1 MSFIYCDSQVM
12 PLSFRYTYSHKIFI
26 LTNFIVV
33 RIKYFILTNLI
44 VIRIKHLYLLYNL
57 NGIQFKSRIITEKF
71 IYLSNKSMAE
81 FHKKGSVAEY
91 LQALKASPRLGQ
103 QVVHHEVLEAR
114 PARFGKNRID
124 WPKAL
129 EGAWK
134 PMGIET
140 LYQHQVSAT
149 DAVRKGENVIVSTP
163 TASGKSLIYN
173 LPVFEQ
179 IMGSPDSTALYLF
192 PLKALAQDQ
201 LRSLQELSSLLPEE
215 LRPAAA
221 IYDGDTNA
229 YQRKKLR
236 DRAPNIL
243 ITNPDMLHLS
253 MLGYHSVWGNYFARL
268 THVILDEVHTYR
280 GIFGSHM
287 AWVLRRLKRI
297 CAYYGSTP
305 RFILSSATVANP
317 AELARDLLGEGA
329 TVISKSGAPRAKRH
343 FIFLNPIDSAATAAS
358 LLIESSLKRGLRTI
372 VYTQSRKLTELV
384 SIWTQQR
391 LGVLADKLCS
401 YRAGYLPEER
411 REIETRLSEGSLL
424 GVIATSAL
432 ELGIDIGDLD
442 ICILVGYPGTV
453 MTTWQRG
460 GRVGRKE
467 NESLIIL
474 VGLEDSLDQYFM
486 RNPKDFF
493 DREVEATV
501 LNPRNKT
508 IVKLHL
514 ICAAAEQPI
523 KTDEAL
529 VQDTGVLEVVEELV
543 SEASLLLTADGNYW
557 VGARKYPHRD
567 VDLRGSGQTFVIRNN
582 ADGSVLGGID
592 FMRCFKECHP
602 GAVYLHRGKTWLI
615 KHLDLETHEV
625 TAVRKNVNYFTKTM
639 GNKTTEILKT
649 YQTKELENFRVS
661 FGNLRV
667 TDTVTGFQRRLVSG
681 QKQISTESLDL
692 PPLIFETEGLWIEIP
707 EAIQKRIEREQYHF
721 MGGIHALE
729 HGAISI
735 FPLLVLCDRNDVGGI
750 AHPFHEQLLQAAVF
764 IYDGYPGG
772 VGLARKAFEKI
783 DELLHLTQKTIGDCP
798 CESGCPSCVH
808 SPKCGSGNRPIDK
821 QSALEILADLLSGK
835 IADETD
841 SHKITGSTAE
851 EFRVSGPERK
861 IGKIKPPPRYGVFDV
876 ETRRSAAEVGG
887 WHHADRMGIS
897 VAILYDSAADNF
909 KTYLENDI
917 PDLIKDLQSFE
928 LVIGFNNK
936 RFDNQVLSAYSE
948 FNLASLPTLDIMEVI
963 TNRLGY
969 RLSLDRL
976 AEHTL
981 GVKKSANGLLALQW
995 YKEGRIDEI
1004 ISYCR
1009 HDVKITRDLFLF
1021 GLENSYLLFQNK
1033 AGSIVRLPVDFSV
1046 YL

>member
-1 MSFIYCDSQVM
+1 MD
-12 PLSFRYTYSHKIFI
+12 
-26 LTNFIVV
+26 
-33 RIKYFILTNLI
+33 
-44 VIRIKHLYLLYNL
+44 
-57 NGIQFKSRIITEKF
+57 
-71 IYLSNKSMAE
+71 E
-81 FHKKGSVAEY
+81 FQKKGSVVEY
-91 LQALKASPRLGQ
+91 LYALKASERMGQ
-103 QVVHHEVLEAR
+103 QVVHHEELDEITAS
-114 PARFGKNRID
+114 FGRNRIE
-124 WPKAL
+124 WPGPL
-129 EGAWK
+129 EDGLK
-134 PMGIET
+134 QMGIEE

-149 DAVRKGENVIVSTP
+149 DAVRKGDNIIVSTP

-179 IMGSPDSTALYLF
+179 IMRAPESTALYLF

-201 LRSLQELSSLLPEE
+201 LRTLQELSSLLPED
-215 LRPAAA
+215 LRPHAA
-221 IYDGDTNA
+221 IYDGDTSA

-236 DRAPNIL
+236 DRPPNIL

-253 MLGYHSVWGNYFARL
+253 MLGYHSTWGNFFARL

-287 AWVLRRLKRI
+287 AWVLRRLKRL

-305 RFILSSATVANP
+305 QFILSSATVANP
-317 AELARDLLGEGA
+317 DELASDLLGESA
-329 TVISKSGAPRAKRH
+329 TVISESGAPRAKRH
-343 FIFLNPIDSAATAAS
+343 FIFLNPLDSAATAAS
-358 LLIESSLKRGLRTI
+358 LLIEASLKRGLRTI

-391 LGVLADKLCS
+391 LGTLADKLTS

-411 REIETRLSEGSLL
+411 REIETRLAEGSLL

-474 VGLEDSLDQYFM
+474 VGLEDSLDQHFM

-493 DREVEATV
+493 DREVESTV

-508 IVKLHL
+508 IVKRHL
-514 ICAAAEQPI
+514 ICAASEQPI
-523 KTDEAL
+523 KTDEL
-529 VQDTGVLEVVEELV
+529 LIQDPGVLEVVEELV
-543 SEASLLLTADGNYW
+543 AEASLLLTADGKYW
-557 VGARKYPHRD
+557 VGARKYPHRE
-567 VDLRGSGQTFVIRNN
+567 VDLRGTGQTFVIRNN
-582 ADGSVLGGID
+582 TDNAVLGEID
-592 FMRCFKECHP
+592 YMRCFKECHP
-602 GAVYLHRGKTWLI
+602 GAVYLHRGKTWLVTN
-615 KHLDLETHEV
+615 LDLDTHEV
-625 TAVRKNVNYFTKTM
+625 TASRKNVNYFTKTM
-639 GNKTTEILKT
+639 GNKTTEILKID
-649 YQTKELENFRVS
+649 QTKELENFRVS
-661 FGNLRV
+661 FGYLRV
-667 TDTVTGFQRRLVSG
+667 TDTVTGFQRRLVAG
-681 QKQISTESLDL
+681 QKMISTEALDL

-750 AHPFHEQLLQAAVF
+750 AHPFHEQLSQAAVF

-783 DELLHLTQKTIGDCP
+783 DELLHLTQKTIGDCS
-798 CESGCPSCVH
+798 CELGCPSCVH
-808 SPKCGSGNRPIDK
+808 SPKCGSGNRPLDK
-821 QSALEILADLLSGK
+821 QSALEILGDLLGSEK
-835 IADETD
+835 VSETT
-841 SHKITGSTAE
+841 SRPTTSLTTE
-851 EFRVSGPERK
+851 EFRISGPERK
-861 IGKIKPPPRYGVFDV
+861 IEKVNPPARYCVFDV
-876 ETRRSAAEVGG
+876 ETKRSAAEVGG
-887 WHHADRMGIS
+887 WHRADRMGIS
-897 VAILYDSAADNF
+897 VVVLYDSASDNF
-909 KTYLENDI
+909 RTYLEKDM
-917 PDLIKDLQSFE
+917 PELIKDLQSFE

-936 RFDNQVLSAYSE
+936 RFDNKVLSAYTV

-981 GVKKSANGLLALQW
+981 GVKKTANGLMALKW
-995 YKEGRIDEI
+995 YKEGKMEEI

-1009 HDVKITRDLFLF
+1009 QDVKITRDIFLF
-1021 GLENSYLLFQNK
+1021 GLENRYLLFQNK
-1033 AGSIVRLPVDFSV
+1033 AGSVVRVPVDFSE
-1046 YL
+1046 YI

>member
-1 MSFIYCDSQVM
+1 MQ
-12 PLSFRYTYSHKIFI
+12 
-26 LTNFIVV
+26 
-33 RIKYFILTNLI
+33 
-44 VIRIKHLYLLYNL
+44 
-57 NGIQFKSRIITEKF
+57 Q
-71 IYLSNKSMAE
+71 
-81 FHKKGSVAEY
+81 KGSVAEY
-91 LQALKASPRLGQ
+91 LQALKSSPRLGQ
-103 QVVHHEVLEAR
+103 QVVHHEELDEISAS
-114 PARFGKNRID
+114 FGKNRTD
-124 WPKAL
+124 WPRVL
-129 EGAWK
+129 EDGLK
-134 PMGIET
+134 QLGIEM

-149 DAVRKGENVIVSTP
+149 DAVRKGDNVIVSTP

-179 IMGSPDSTALYLF
+179 IMRSPDSTALYLF

-201 LRSLQELSSLLPEE
+201 LCTLQELSTLLPEE

-221 IYDGDTNA
+221 IYDGDTNS

-236 DRAPNIL
+236 DRPPNIL

-253 MLGYHSVWGNYFARL
+253 MLGYHSTWSMFFARL

-297 CAYYGSTP
+297 CAYYGSRP
-305 RFILSSATVANP
+305 QFILSSATVANP
-317 AELARDLLGEGA
+317 DELARDLLGEVA

-343 FIFLNPIDSAATAAS
+343 FIFINPIDSAATAAS
-358 LLIESSLKRGLRTI
+358 QLIESSLKRGLRTI

-391 LGVLADKLCS
+391 LGPLADKLTS

-411 REIETRLSEGSLL
+411 RQIETKLSEGSLL

-442 ICILVGYPGTV
+442 ICVLVGYPGTV

-474 VGLEDSLDQYFM
+474 VGLEDSLDQHFM

-493 DREVEATV
+493 NREVESTV
-501 LNPRNKT
+501 LNPNNKT
-508 IVKLHL
+508 IVKRHL

-523 KTDEAL
+523 KTDELL
-529 VQDTGVLEVVEELV
+529 VQDEGVHEVVEELV
-543 SEASLLLTADGNYW
+543 AEASLLLTADGNYW
-557 VGARKYPHRD
+557 IGARKYPHRE
-567 VDLRGSGQTFVIRNN
+567 VNLRGTGQRFAICNN
-582 ADGSVLGGID
+582 ADGNALGEID

-615 KHLDLETHEV
+615 SNLDLETHEV
-625 TAVRKNVNYFTKTM
+625 TAVRKNVNYFTRTF

-649 YQTKELENFRVS
+649 YKTAELENFRVS
-661 FGNLRV
+661 FGYLRV
-667 TDTVTGFQRRLVSG
+667 TDTVRGFQRRLVAG
-681 QKQISTESLDL
+681 QKLISTESLDL

-707 EAIQKRIEREQYHF
+707 AAIQKRIEQEQYHF

-729 HGAISI
+729 HGAISM

-750 AHPFHEQLLQAAVF
+750 AHPFHEQLSQAAVF
-764 IYDGYPGG
+764 IYDGHSGG

-798 CESGCPSCVH
+798 CELGCPSCVH
-808 SPKCGSGNRPIDK
+808 SPKCGSGNKPIDK
-821 QSALEILADLLSGK
+821 QSALEILGDLLGSK
-835 IADETD
+835 PVSKVDFQP
-841 SHKITGSTAE
+841 ITNSITE
-851 EFRVSGPERK
+851 EFRTSGPERK
-861 IGKIKPPPRYGVFDV
+861 IEKVNPPARYGVFDV

-887 WHHADRMGIS
+887 WHRADRMGIS
-897 VAILYDSAADNF
+897 VAVLYDSVSDSF
-909 KTYLENDI
+909 KTYLEKEI
-917 PDLIKDLQSFE
+917 PDLIQDLQSFE
-928 LVIGFNNK
+928 LVVGFNNK
-936 RFDNQVLSAYSE
+936 RFDNKVLSAYSV

-981 GVKKSANGLLALQW
+981 GVNKSANGLLALQW

-1009 HDVKITRDLFLF
+1009 QDVKITRDLFLF
-1021 GLENSYLLFQNK
+1021 GLKNRYLLFQNK
-1033 AGSIVRLPVDFSV
+1033 AGSVVRLPVDFSP

>member
-1 MSFIYCDSQVM
+1 
-12 PLSFRYTYSHKIFI
+12 
-26 LTNFIVV
+26 
-33 RIKYFILTNLI
+33 
-44 VIRIKHLYLLYNL
+44 
-57 NGIQFKSRIITEKF
+57 
-71 IYLSNKSMAE
+71 
-81 FHKKGSVAEY
+81 
-91 LQALKASPRLGQ
+91 
-103 QVVHHEVLEAR
+103 VHHEELDEITAS
-114 PARFGKNRID
+114 FGKNRIE
-124 WPKAL
+124 WPGPL
-129 EGAWK
+129 EDGLK
-134 PMGIET
+134 QMGIEE

-149 DAVRKGENVIVSTP
+149 DAVRKGDNIIVSTP

-179 IMGSPDSTALYLF
+179 IMRAPESTALYLF

-201 LRSLQELSSLLPEE
+201 LRTLQELSSLLPED
-215 LRPAAA
+215 LRPHAA
-221 IYDGDTNA
+221 IYDGDTSA

-236 DRAPNIL
+236 DRPPNIL

-253 MLGYHSVWGNYFARL
+253 MLGYHSTWGNFFARL

-287 AWVLRRLKRI
+287 AWVLRRLKRL

-305 RFILSSATVANP
+305 QFILSSATVANP
-317 AELARDLLGEGA
+317 DELASDLLGESA
-329 TVISKSGAPRAKRH
+329 TVISESGAPRAKRH
-343 FIFLNPIDSAATAAS
+343 FIFLNPLDSAATAAS
-358 LLIESSLKRGLRTI
+358 LLIEASLKRGLRTI

-391 LGVLADKLCS
+391 LGTLADKLTS

-411 REIETRLSEGSLL
+411 REIETRLAEGSLL

-474 VGLEDSLDQYFM
+474 VGLEDSLDQHFM

-493 DREVEATV
+493 DREVESTV

-508 IVKLHL
+508 IVKRHL

-523 KTDEAL
+523 KTDEL
-529 VQDTGVLEVVEELV
+529 LIQDPGVLEVVEELV
-543 SEASLLLTADGNYW
+543 AEASLLLTADGKYW
-557 VGARKYPHRD
+557 VGARKYPHRE
-567 VDLRGSGQTFVIRNN
+567 VDLRGTGQTFVIRNN
-582 ADGSVLGGID
+582 TDNAVLGEID
-592 FMRCFKECHP
+592 YMRCFKECHP
-602 GAVYLHRGKTWLI
+602 GAVYLHRGKTWLVTN
-615 KHLDLETHEV
+615 LDLETHEV
-625 TAVRKNVNYFTKTM
+625 TGVRKNVNYFTKTM

-661 FGNLRV
+661 FGYIRV
-667 TDTVTGFQRRLVSG
+667 TDTVTGFHRRLVAG
-681 QKQISTESLDL
+681 QKLISTEALDL

-750 AHPFHEQLLQAAVF
+750 AHPLHEQLSQAAVF

-783 DELLHLTQKTIGDCP
+783 DELLHLTQKTIGDCS
-798 CESGCPSCVH
+798 CELGCPSCVH
-808 SPKCGSGNRPIDK
+808 SPKCGSGNRPLDK
-821 QSALEILADLLSGK
+821 QSALEILGDLLGSEK
-835 IADETD
+835 VSETT
-841 SHKITGSTAE
+841 SRPTTSLTTE
-851 EFRVSGPERK
+851 EFRVSVPEKEIEKKYPPER
-861 IGKIKPPPRYGVFDV
+861 YCVFDV
-876 ETRRSAAEVGG
+876 ETKRSAAEVGG
-887 WHHADRMGIS
+887 WHRADRMGIS
-897 VAILYDSAADNF
+897 VVVLYDSASDNF
-909 KTYLENDI
+909 RTYLEKDM
-917 PDLIKDLQSFE
+917 PELIKDLQSFE

-936 RFDNQVLSAYSE
+936 RFDNKVLSAYTV

-981 GVKKSANGLLALQW
+981 GVKKTANGLMALKW
-995 YKEGRIDEI
+995 YKEGKMEEI

-1009 HDVKITRDLFLF
+1009 QDVKITRDIFLY
-1021 GLENSYLLFQNK
+1021 GLENRYLLFQNK
-1033 AGSIVRLPVDFSV
+1033 AGSVVRVPVDFSE
-1046 YL
+1046 YI

>member
-1 MSFIYCDSQVM
+1 MD
-12 PLSFRYTYSHKIFI
+12 
-26 LTNFIVV
+26 
-33 RIKYFILTNLI
+33 
-44 VIRIKHLYLLYNL
+44 
-57 NGIQFKSRIITEKF
+57 
-71 IYLSNKSMAE
+71 E
-81 FHKKGSVAEY
+81 FQKKGSVVEY
-91 LQALKASPRLGQ
+91 LYALKASERLGQ
-103 QVVHHEVLEAR
+103 QVVHHEELDEI
-114 PARFGKNRID
+114 PASFGKNRID
-124 WPKAL
+124 WPRAL
-129 EGAWK
+129 EDGLK
-134 PMGIET
+134 EMGIEL

-149 DAVRKGENVIVSTP
+149 DAVRKGDNVIVSTP

-179 IMGSPDSTALYLF
+179 IMRAPDSTALYLF

-201 LRSLQELSSLLPEE
+201 LRTLQELSSLLPED
-215 LRPAAA
+215 LRPHAA
-221 IYDGDTNA
+221 IYDGDTSA

-236 DRAPNIL
+236 DRPPNIL

-253 MLGYHSVWGNYFARL
+253 MLGYHSIWGNFFARL

-287 AWVLRRLKRI
+287 AWVLRRLKRL

-305 RFILSSATVANP
+305 QFILSSATVANP
-317 AELARDLLGEGA
+317 DELARDLLGEVA

-343 FIFLNPIDSAATAAS
+343 FIFINPLDSAATAAS
-358 LLIESSLKRGLRTI
+358 LLIEASLKRGLRTI

-384 SIWTQQR
+384 SIWTQHR
-391 LGVLADKLCS
+391 LGPLADKLTS

-460 GRVGRKE
+460 GRVGRKK

-474 VGLEDSLDQYFM
+474 VGLEDSLDQHFM

-493 DREVEATV
+493 DREVESTV

-508 IVKLHL
+508 IVKRHL

-523 KTDEAL
+523 KTDEL
-529 VQDTGVLEVVEELV
+529 LIQDPGVLEVVEELV
-543 SEASLLLTADGNYW
+543 AEASLLLTADGKYW
-557 VGARKYPHRD
+557 VGARKYPHRE
-567 VDLRGSGQTFVIRNN
+567 VDLRGTGQTFVIRNN
-582 ADGSVLGGID
+582 TDNSALGEID
-592 FMRCFKECHP
+592 YMRCFKECHP
-602 GAVYLHRGKTWLI
+602 GAVYLHRGKTWLVTN
-615 KHLDLETHEV
+615 LDLETHEV
-625 TAVRKNVNYFTKTM
+625 TGVRKNVNYFTKTM

-661 FGNLRV
+661 FGYIRV
-667 TDTVTGFQRRLVSG
+667 TDTVTGFHRRLVAG
-681 QKQISTESLDL
+681 QKLISTEALDL

-750 AHPFHEQLLQAAVF
+750 AHPFHEQLSQAAVF

-783 DELLHLTQKTIGDCP
+783 DELLHLTQKTIGDCS
-798 CESGCPSCVH
+798 CELGCPSCVH
-808 SPKCGSGNRPIDK
+808 SPKCGSGNRPLDK
-821 QSALEILADLLSGK
+821 QSALEILGDLLGSEK
-835 IADETD
+835 VSETT
-841 SHKITGSTAE
+841 SRPTTSITTE
-851 EFRVSGPERK
+851 EFRITGPEKEIEK
-861 IGKIKPPPRYGVFDV
+861 INPPERYCVFDV
-876 ETRRSAAEVGG
+876 ETKRSAAEVGG
-887 WHHADRMGIS
+887 WHRANRMGIS
-897 VAILYDSAADNF
+897 VVVLYDSASDNF
-909 KTYLENDI
+909 RTYLEKDM
-917 PDLIKDLQSFE
+917 PELIKDLQSFE

-936 RFDNQVLSAYSE
+936 RFDNKVLSAYTV

-981 GVKKSANGLLALQW
+981 GVKKTANGLMALQW
-995 YKEGRIDEI
+995 YKEGKMDEI

-1009 HDVKITRDLFLF
+1009 QDVKITRDIFLY
-1021 GLENSYLLFQNK
+1021 GLENRYLLFQNK
-1033 AGSIVRLPVDFSV
+1033 AGSVVRVPVDFSE
-1046 YL
+1046 YF